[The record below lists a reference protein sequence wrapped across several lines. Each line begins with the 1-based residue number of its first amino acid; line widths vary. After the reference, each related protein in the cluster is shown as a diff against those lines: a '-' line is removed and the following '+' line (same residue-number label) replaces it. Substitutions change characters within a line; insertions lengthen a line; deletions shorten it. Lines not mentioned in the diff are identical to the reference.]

1 MDIIV
6 LVKEVPDMEKVKFD
20 RERGVIDRSSASAQI
35 NPFDLNALQTAV
47 DLKEEVGGN
56 ITAISMGPPSAED
69 SLKEAIARGAD
80 EGILLTDTSFAGADT
95 WATSFI
101 LSQAVK
107 KIGDFDLVICGEMSV
122 DGDTAQVGPQAAEF
136 LDIPHVAF
144 VWDIEEIVDEG
155 LVVCTDMWSSSYRQQ
170 VNFPGMITVT
180 KDINTPQ
187 LPSLQDKMKAKK
199 AEITTWGL
207 DDFAELDIED
217 DDVGLSGS
225 YTKVKNIV
233 VPPETSRDSKI
244 WDDDYQEGLDEL
256 IELLA
261 EKRRL

>member
-6 LVKEVPDMEKVKFD
+6 FVKEVPDMEKVKFD

-47 DLKEEVGGN
+47 DIKEEVGGN
-56 ITAISMGPPSAED
+56 ITAISMGPSSAED
-69 SLKEAIARGAD
+69 SLKETIARGAD
-80 EGILLTDTSFAGADT
+80 DAILLTDTAFAGADT

-101 LSQAVK
+101 LASAVK
-107 KIGDFDLVICGEMSV
+107 KIGEFDLIICGEMSV

-144 VWDIEEIVDEG
+144 VWDVDNIGEDS
-155 LVVCTDMWSSSYRQQ
+155 LDVKTDMWSSSYLQR
-170 VNFPGMITVT
+170 VKLPGMITVT

-207 DDFAELDIED
+207 EDFADMDIVD

-225 YTKVKNIV
+225 YTRVKNIV
-233 VPPETSRDSKI
+233 VPPQTSRDSKI
-244 WDDDYQEGLDEL
+244 WDGHQQAMDEL
-256 IELLA
+256 VDLLV